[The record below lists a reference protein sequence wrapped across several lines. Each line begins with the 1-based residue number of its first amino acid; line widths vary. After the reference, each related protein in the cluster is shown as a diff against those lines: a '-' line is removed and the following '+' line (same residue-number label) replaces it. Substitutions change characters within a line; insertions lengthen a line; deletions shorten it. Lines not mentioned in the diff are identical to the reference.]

1 MIGSRRA
8 AAITATLVGA
18 LLIAGAPTFAFG
30 EGDATHQ
37 AKANS
42 TVTTSGQVTAQKA
55 KDDNDK
61 GDNKKDADNKKASD
75 NNKPAESNKK
85 ASDNN
90 KKASDSG
97 KKGSDDRQAEAK
109 KPSSDPK
116 PADKNSNKKNDDA
129 RKSDSPKKGDDGK
142 KASDSGRKAHNNKA
156 KDTDDRDRKRAD
168 DEKRSNDPHKNDWKN
183 TKHGDKW
190 NRDWDHHRDR
200 NHRHHD
206 WDTHRHYYRY
216 GYYGPGWYDDCGYY
230 SPGWDGYS
238 NDYYYYGPDACG
250 YEYGQPRSSY
260 LVDMSWD
267 QVGPRPGPD
276 GAVGTANIDIDVP
289 SGTVCFRLAYDGI
302 DQAIGA
308 QIHPGLPGQNGPN
321 AVLLHVGANGDD
333 GCVGA
338 DPRLLSQIQDDP
350 AAFYLEIDDANGPA
364 MRGQL
369 VTPDYQ
375 NVY

>member
-18 LLIAGAPTFAFG
+18 LLVAGAPTFAFG

-42 TVTTSGQVTAQKA
+42 TVTTTDQMTAQKA
-55 KDDNDK
+55 NSDDNQ
-61 GDNKKDADNKKASD
+61 KDADNKKAD
-75 NNKPAESNKK
+75 NKK
-85 ASDNN
+85 ADN
-90 KKASDSG
+90 KKADN
-97 KKGSDDRQAEAK
+97 KKASDDRQAEAK
-109 KPSSDPK
+109 KPSNDAK
-116 PADKNSNKKNDDA
+116 RADKNGNKNSDDTA
-129 RKSDSPKKGDDGK
+129 KSDPPKKSDDNK
-142 KASDSGRKAHNNKA
+142 KASDSGKKADSNKKA
-156 KDTDDRDRKRAD
+156 KDTDERDRKRAD
-168 DEKRSNDPHKNDWKN
+168 DEKKSNDPHRDDWKN
-183 TKHGDKW
+183 RKHGDKW
-190 NRDWDHHRDR
+190 NRDWDHGRDR
-200 NHRHHD
+200 YHRHHD

-250 YEYGQPRSSY
+250 YEYGAYRSHY

-276 GAVGTANIDIDVP
+276 GAVGTANLDIDVR
-289 SGTVCFRLAYDGI
+289 SGTLCFRLAYDGI
-302 DQAIGA
+302 DQAVGA
-308 QIHPGLPGQNGPN
+308 QIHPGLPGQNGPD
-321 AVLLHVGANGDD
+321 AVLLHVGQNGDD

-338 DPRLLSQIQDDP
+338 DPRLLSEIQNNP
-350 AAFYLEIDDANGPA
+350 EAFYLEIDDINGPA

-369 VTPDYQ
+369 VAPDYRGG
-375 NVY
+375 Y